1 VRGGISNVKVAFH
14 ADQLSFSAPGGI
26 GTYVRELL
34 DTFAEMA
41 DGPELVAITTDIAAA
56 GNTDPLPTRHP
67 IDEVRV
73 KGSIRRLYPSWDLFG
88 KPALPRA
95 AEACDVVHATNH
107 AAVPPAAPTQAL
119 IVTVH
124 DLAFDMFPAT
134 FPRTWRW
141 LYRLGVRAAARR
153 ATSILVPSEATSR
166 DLQDRYDVAADRI
179 VVTPLAASAA
189 AGDGDGDVDA
199 VLERLDVPKPYVLC
213 PATLE
218 ARKNQARLVR
228 AYRQVAPDVPH
239 ALVLAGPAGWRS
251 GDLEV
256 ELRRPGP
263 GRIVRTGR
271 LDPLELDA
279 VMRGADLVAYP
290 SLYEGFGLPIVEAM
304 QRGVPVVTSTAPACA
319 ETAGGAALLVDP
331 DDVGGL
337 AEAIAR
343 VLTDPAF
350 RDELVAKGRERAASF
365 SWAATARATLDAYR
379 AAVARAPR

>member
-34 DTFAEMA
+34 DTFAEIA
-41 DGPELVAITTDIAAA
+41 DGPELLAITTDIAAA
-56 GNTDPLPTRHP
+56 GNTDPLRTRHP
-67 IDEVRV
+67 IEEVRV

-124 DLAFDMFPAT
+124 DLAFDMFPAM

-153 ATSILVPSEATSR
+153 ATSILVPSEATSL
-166 DLQDRYDVAADRI
+166 DLQDRYAVSADRI
-179 VVTPLAASAA
+179 VVTPLAASSA
-189 AGDGDGDVDA
+189 AGDVDVDA
-199 VLERLDVPKPYVLC
+199 VLERLGVPKPYVLC

-218 ARKNQARLVR
+218 ARKNQTRLVR

-251 GDLEV
+251 GDLAA
-256 ELRRPGP
+256 ELQRPGR

-279 VMRGADLVAYP
+279 VMQGADVVAYP

-343 VLTDPAF
+343 VLTDPAL

-379 AAVARAPR
+379 AAVAHAPR